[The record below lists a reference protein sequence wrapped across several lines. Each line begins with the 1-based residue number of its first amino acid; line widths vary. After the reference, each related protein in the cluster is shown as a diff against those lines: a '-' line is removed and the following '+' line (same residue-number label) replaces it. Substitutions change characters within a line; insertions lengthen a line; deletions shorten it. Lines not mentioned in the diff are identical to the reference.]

1 MDRQW
6 LIVDQLHDEYADT
19 QIEVDGTKGCLNA
32 LVALKKQY
40 THLKVLL
47 SIGGAGEGS
56 IAFAKVAGQSSTRSH
71 FASSARA
78 IVDTYKLDGIDS
90 M

>member
-1 MDRQW
+1 
-6 LIVDQLHDEYADT
+6 
-19 QIEVDGTKGCLNA
+19 
-32 LVALKKQY
+32 
-40 THLKVLL
+40 LL

-56 IAFAKVAGQSSTRSH
+56 TAFAEVASQSGTRSH

-90 M
+90 MSNMPRKKEVADL